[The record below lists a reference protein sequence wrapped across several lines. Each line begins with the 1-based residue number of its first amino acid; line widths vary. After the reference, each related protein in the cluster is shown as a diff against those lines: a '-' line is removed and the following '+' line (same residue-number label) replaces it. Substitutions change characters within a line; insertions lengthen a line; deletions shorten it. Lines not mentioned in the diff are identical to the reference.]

1 MSELLSILFAAIFV
15 SSMSL
20 NHSAA
25 DNTKTG
31 QNGEQI
37 VQLNARLGFKQA
49 ENKANSE
56 YKASIVDC
64 RKKPSSEKKVC
75 LDEAKAVNAKT
86 IVALKQTAI
95 TATTS
100 SVVQ

>member
-1 MSELLSILFAAIFV
+1 MSELLSILFAAVFA
-15 SSMSL
+15 SSMGL
-20 NHSAA
+20 NHAA
-25 DNTKTG
+25 AGNTKLE
-31 QNGEQI
+31 QNGERTG
-37 VQLNARLGFKQA
+37 QLNARLGFKQA
-49 ENKANSE
+49 ENKANAE

-64 RKKPSSEKKVC
+64 RTKPSSEKKVC